1 MDPVRVI
8 CVDTSVWVEALRDT
22 DGEVARHLAQLLE
35 ADLVVL
41 PAPVRIEV
49 LSGASRRDF
58 ARLSEGFAGV
68 PGLVPGP
75 GAWQRLEGWV
85 KDAVIAGQ
93 RFGVMDLLIAA
104 MAMEHEAP
112 VWSLHADF
120 NRMEK
125 LGFVARY
132 TPRPTASSLPIFA
145 Q

>member
-58 ARLSEGFAGV
+58 ARLSEGLAGV
-68 PGLVPGP
+68 PGLVPGRES
-75 GAWQRLEGWV
+75 WERVEGLV
-85 KDAVIAGQ
+85 KDAVAEGQ
-93 RFGVMDLLIAA
+93 RFGVVDLLIAVVA
-104 MAMEHEAP
+104 TEHQAP
-112 VWSLHADF
+112 VWSLDADF
-120 NRMEK
+120 ARMEK
-125 LGFVARY
+125 IRFVERY
-132 TPRPTASSLPIFA
+132 TVP
-145 Q
+145 